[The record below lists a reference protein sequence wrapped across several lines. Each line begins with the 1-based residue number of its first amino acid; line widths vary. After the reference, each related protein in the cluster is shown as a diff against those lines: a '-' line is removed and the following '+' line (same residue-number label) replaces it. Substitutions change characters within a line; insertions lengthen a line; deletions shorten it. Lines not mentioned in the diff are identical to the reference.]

1 MGVNRYFAGHF
12 TGNHLGLRIFL
23 AFAFSLYFNV
33 LFTFVNVPSTPWI
46 RLVPLISIEVV
57 LGLVALVLVGLF
69 DIKKPRYWKPVVAT
83 LVFILSLVRY
93 VVVSAPGVMGRTLDV
108 RGDLPHVFGV
118 IGMFWEALPRFSI
131 LLIVFG
137 LVVSIA
143 IFIGLNYVGFLAI
156 ERAIDCVVQRG
167 SKRVL
172 LIATVAGLLL
182 IPVSVVTVHSDV
194 FARSFTTIL
203 RDQFTDG
210 PPFSDS
216 RPKLTDSHGDR
227 SLAKITPEMMA
238 NTRVDGLQ
246 GASVFLIF
254 LESYGVTLI
263 EDARHFTSIA
273 PRFKRFEN
281 RLTTAGFSMASSQI
295 TAPTFAGGSW
305 RSHATVLSGVRVADQ
320 RDYETLVGSGRRTLV
335 HLLNDEGYRT
345 VAAEPAIRGPW
356 PDGDFYGFEYIYD
369 AAALDYQGPDI
380 GWWKIPDQY
389 TLYQIYKREIL
400 RSSRPVFAKIALI
413 MTHIPY
419 FPIPPYVANWS
430 LFETG
435 TAYREHLPSIAA
447 DDYRDL
453 YELSSRYVDAF
464 LYELDILEDFI
475 LRFVPAGS
483 LVIIMGD
490 HQPPKLAT
498 HDNDSWAVPVHLIS
512 SNPDLVAPFA
522 RHGFQ
527 SGVLPSQTSEF
538 HMEHF
543 LAAFLDVFGTSTPI
557 DQLGP

>member
-156 ERAIDCVVQRG
+156 ERAIDCVFQRG

-210 PPFSDS
+210 PPFS
-216 RPKLTDSHGDR
+216 L
-227 SLAKITPEMMA
+227 SLI
-238 NTRVDGLQ
+238 
-246 GASVFLIF
+246 
-254 LESYGVTLI
+254 
-263 EDARHFTSIA
+263 
-273 PRFKRFEN
+273 
-281 RLTTAGFSMASSQI
+281 
-295 TAPTFAGGSW
+295 
-305 RSHATVLSGVRVADQ
+305 
-320 RDYETLVGSGRRTLV
+320 
-335 HLLNDEGYRT
+335 
-345 VAAEPAIRGPW
+345 
-356 PDGDFYGFEYIYD
+356 
-369 AAALDYQGPDI
+369 
-380 GWWKIPDQY
+380 
-389 TLYQIYKREIL
+389 
-400 RSSRPVFAKIALI
+400 
-413 MTHIPY
+413 HI
-419 FPIPPYVANWS
+419 
-430 LFETG
+430 
-435 TAYREHLPSIAA
+435 
-447 DDYRDL
+447 
-453 YELSSRYVDAF
+453 
-464 LYELDILEDFI
+464 
-475 LRFVPAGS
+475 
-483 LVIIMGD
+483 
-490 HQPPKLAT
+490 
-498 HDNDSWAVPVHLIS
+498 
-512 SNPDLVAPFA
+512 
-522 RHGFQ
+522 
-527 SGVLPSQTSEF
+527 
-538 HMEHF
+538 
-543 LAAFLDVFGTSTPI
+543 
-557 DQLGP
+557 